1 MKSCTTSTLSPP
13 SSLWES
19 SPYSPSDAAS
29 CSGGAS
35 IGRGW
40 RGFTRDGR
48 IAVNTR
54 LGISMLLLDVRASSR
69 TSCYFLDPN
78 IVIMI
83 YPVDPEK
90 MQHNRPVII
99 LESPDGTS
107 NAPTHSWPR
116 RQSNLQRKPVPSVG
130 SAGGRSNPGSNPGS
144 PPLSPQGTRNKELQY
159 ASPYGDHQLKN
170 LPPTPAPASSH
181 PFQTYSQTQSLAPGP
196 PPPGSQMMSV
206 QHINTTAPSSNPNRG
221 FWNRMRQSSAMSAG
235 KAESESDSATQ
246 LGSGDEGT
254 RPVPV
259 PPPGSGYGSGRGPAA
274 GSGYG
279 TTGRGRGTP
288 APAPAPVH
296 LSPHAHA
303 QLYDPHEGNT
313 LSYVSSDSDG
323 AAPMSMPAAVPMVPA
338 DSFYG
343 APSAQAQAQAQAEGG
358 GGAPP
363 GYRGPYGSAGEGR
376 GSGYPQ
382 EKESRTGGSA
392 RGHW

>member
-1 MKSCTTSTLSPP
+1 MLLHARVVLQSAEDGGVLRTTGVSRSISVWTSRC
-13 SSLWES
+13 
-19 SPYSPSDAAS
+19 
-29 CSGGAS
+29 CSWMYVLH
-35 IGRGW
+35 REP
-40 RGFTRDGR
+40 R
-48 IAVNTR
+48 IA
-54 LGISMLLLDVRASSR
+54 
-69 TSCYFLDPN
+69 FLNRN
-78 IVIMI
+78 IVIT
-83 YPVDPEK
+83 VDPEK

-130 SAGGRSNPGSNPGS
+130 SAGGRSNPGSNPAS

-170 LPPTPAPASSH
+170 LPPTPAPAPASSH

-259 PPPGSGYGSGRGPAA
+259 PPPGSSGRGPA

-279 TTGRGRGTP
+279 SGYGAAVGRGRGPTP
-288 APAPAPVH
+288 PAPAPVH

-313 LSYVSSDSDG
+313 LSYVSSDSDRT
-323 AAPMSMPAAVPMVPA
+323 APMSMPAAVPMVPA

-343 APSAQAQAQAQAEGG
+343 APSALAQPQAQAQAE